1 MNRNQLFEYLL
12 RLGDSDLILA
22 QRVSAWCGHAP
33 VLEEDIALA
42 NIALDL
48 LGQAR
53 MWLTLAGEVEGK
65 GRDEDRLAYL
75 RNANEFRNVL
85 LAEQPN
91 GDFAQTMARQFYFDQ
106 WHHLLLGALQKSADT
121 RIAAIAEKSLKE
133 VSYHV
138 RRSSEW
144 LVMLGDGTEES
155 HVRMQRA
162 IDKLWVYTGEL
173 FNMDEIDHAMAAV
186 QVGCDMSSLHDV
198 WQKNVF
204 AKLDE
209 ATLKRP
215 SAEWMQRGGKQ
226 GIHTEDFG
234 FLLAEMQ
241 VMQRSYPGATW

>member
-1 MNRNQLFEYLL
+1 MNRHQLFEYLL

-85 LAEQPN
+85 LVEQPN
-91 GDFAQTMARQFYFDQ
+91 GDFAETMARQFYFDQ
-106 WHHLLLGALQKSADT
+106 WHHLLLGALQKSADA
-121 RIAAIAEKSLKE
+121 RVAAIAEKSLKE

-138 RRSSEW
+138 RRSNEW
-144 LVMLGDGTEES
+144 LVMLGDGTDES
-155 HVRMQRA
+155 HARMQQA

-173 FNMDEIDHAMAAV
+173 FSMDEIDHAMAAE
-186 QVGCDMSSLHDV
+186 QVGCDLSSLHDA
-198 WQKNVF
+198 WQQNVF
-204 AKLDE
+204 AKLDK
-209 ATLKRP
+209 ATLRIP

-241 VMQRSYPGATW
+241 VLQRSYPGATW